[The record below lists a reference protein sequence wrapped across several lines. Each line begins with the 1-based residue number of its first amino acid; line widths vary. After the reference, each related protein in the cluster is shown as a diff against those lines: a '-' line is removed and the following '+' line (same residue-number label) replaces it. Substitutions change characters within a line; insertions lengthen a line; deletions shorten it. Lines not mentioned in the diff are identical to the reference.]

1 MFFSVPTCI
10 MDFQISDQLPKTS
23 QDIQINTLNIKIGF
37 FFECITDKLYL
48 QEAVYLNLDIVQRI
62 KNDS

>member
-10 MDFQISDQLPKTS
+10 TDFQISDQLPKTS

>member
-1 MFFSVPTCI
+1 MFFSVLTCI
-10 MDFQISDQLPKTS
+10 TDFQISDHLPEAS
-23 QDIQINTLNIKIGF
+23 QDIQINTFNIKMGF

-48 QEAVYLNLDIVQRI
+48 RGAVYLNLDIVQRI